1 MEKLSCVRQS
11 AQELKSKMIMQGDD
25 AIYITDEK
33 TEIQKLSKV
42 INYIVT
48 EPGLKRRATN
58 LRSL

>member
-33 TEIQKLSKV
+33 TEIRKLV
-42 INYIVT
+42 IQGHKLHSDWART
-48 EPGLKRRATN
+48 QMQGH
-58 LRSL
+58 